1 MDGWGMT
8 MSDTEKN
15 LSLIDRWR
23 EKSGLYKLG
32 FDPSSAMGL
41 IFPFAA
47 VIVIG
52 GLVGAFIVFAL

>member
-1 MDGWGMT
+1 

>member
-1 MDGWGMT
+1 
-8 MSDTEKN
+8 MSDNEKK
-15 LSLIDRWR
+15 LSLVDRWR

-52 GLVGAFIVFAL
+52 GLLGAFIVYVL